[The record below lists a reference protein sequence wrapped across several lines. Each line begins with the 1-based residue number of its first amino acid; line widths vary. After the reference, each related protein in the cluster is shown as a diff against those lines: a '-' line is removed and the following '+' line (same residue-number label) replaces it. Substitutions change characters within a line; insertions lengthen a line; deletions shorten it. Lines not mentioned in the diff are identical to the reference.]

1 MQQLKDLLQGDAS
14 SSTISEQQ
22 SCSNNNQIGGTMTSI
37 PLSVQDYLNQTAPR
51 KEIGFMDLCFSD
63 KQKLAQILR
72 ALDESN
78 QEASKYKQLYQEEV
92 KKNEDLVLKN
102 QQQQELFEKESNE
115 LKTKYN
121 TSAAKLKRLKEKSD
135 EIIEKLATER
145 EREQQERASETN
157 YLREENK
164 RMLERIGNLQKDK
177 LRLERLVE
185 ELEINR
191 MSLILQKKEKKDSSV
206 QTEEPPKPEP
216 IQTLTVATN
225 TSNLMLNNE
234 PPQISPVLSNS
245 SGPTNTQETDQRSFS
260 STSKKDQPYLP
271 NMDVKRK
278 RSKKS
283 SSSNYPVPKEIEDYH
298 DVMNRVREMRIGSQ
312 NYVDSSSS
320 EDKRRSPLL
329 DYLATPKKTIKKTE
343 EASPSSI
350 SSRRIDRTI
359 DDSDLLNI
367 VQKSEKAKKDESPH
381 KSTANNLR
389 HLLVFADTT
398 SSSTDRLPEP
408 SHPPPQ
414 PEKLPERED
423 KPHSFTDSF
432 ISDTSFTSDSEG
444 EVYDEDSLMN
454 VVKILEEQQ
463 NMVNR
468 SLSSSTLS
476 SSYQFTDTS
485 MEGKSWFEK

>member
-1 MQQLKDLLQGDAS
+1 MQQLKDLLQS
-14 SSTISEQQ
+14 EFSSTTSSEQQ
-22 SCSNNNQIGGTMTSI
+22 SSNNQTGGSVPSTTI
-37 PLSVQDYLNQTAPR
+37 PLSVQDYLNQTAAK
-51 KEIGFMDLCFSD
+51 KEIGFMDLCLSD

-72 ALDESN
+72 ALDDSN
-78 QEASKYKQLYQEEV
+78 QEASKYKQLYQDEM
-92 KKNEDLVLKN
+92 KKNEELTLKN
-102 QQQQELFEKESNE
+102 QQQQDLFEKESND

-135 EIIEKLATER
+135 EIIEKLAKER

-191 MSLILQKKEKKDSSV
+191 MSLILQKKEKKDASI
-206 QTEEPPKPEP
+206 QTEEPTKPEP

-225 TSNLMLNNE
+225 TSNLILNTE
-234 PPQISPVLSNS
+234 PQPSPLLNKSIRDHASIQELNYRS
-245 SGPTNTQETDQRSFS
+245 SSP
-260 STSKKDQPYLP
+260 TSKKDKPPLP
-271 NMDVKRK
+271 TVDVKRK
-278 RSKKS
+278 KSKKTAA
-283 SSSNYPVPKEIEDYH
+283 SNPVPKEVEEYH
-298 DVMNRVREMRIGSQ
+298 EVMNRVRERRILSQ
-312 NYVDSSSS
+312 NFVDASSS
-320 EDKRRSPLL
+320 EEQRRSPLL
-329 DYLATPKKTIKKTE
+329 NYLTTPKKNPITNKNIG
-343 EASPSSI
+343 
-350 SSRRIDRTI
+350 SRRIDRTI

-367 VQKSEKAKKDESPH
+367 VQKSEKAKKEESPH
-381 KSTANNLR
+381 KSTANTMR

-408 SHPPPQ
+408 AHPPPQ
-414 PEKLPERED
+414 PEKLPEREE
-423 KPHSFTDSF
+423 KHYSFSESF
-432 ISDTSFTSDSEG
+432 ISETSFTSDSDG

-463 NMVNR
+463 NLVNR